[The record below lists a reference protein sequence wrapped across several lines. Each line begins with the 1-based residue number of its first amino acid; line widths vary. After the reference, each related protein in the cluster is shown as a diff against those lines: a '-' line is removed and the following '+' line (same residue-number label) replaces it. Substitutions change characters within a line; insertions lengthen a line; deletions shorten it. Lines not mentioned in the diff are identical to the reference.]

1 MAIGYGERI
10 TKTISVTPNAKYTI
24 TIGKGGKGGKGV
36 TTNNIDVVYGTAGE
50 NSYFGKFTQ
59 EGVTPSEISCKGG
72 VYNGSSNSNYTNS
85 GSPVGNSSNTEGS
98 TGGKGVDGYCI
109 ISYKVNRESYAK
121 KMSSIPETVV
131 ELRKKNGS
139 RYLTYKDVIS
149 TQRTIIYKTVGTHSL
164 KIPAG
169 ITKIRVTGCGG
180 GAGGITVGAYNAC
193 PILDMKAGD
202 GGDTKVGSYVIPG
215 GQGATATLRSGNV
228 MTVNQPAASKN
239 GVRGQYVTARNR
251 DFSVH
256 GYGFPLNK
264 NGIATLANVMD
275 KVGYYYANVLGTKDS
290 VTYAPTGT
298 FESFNIY
305 GAGGGSYHFYD
316 SDGTCNQIGVAG
328 NSGAYVADA
337 EVEVTPNSTIQIV
350 VGAGGKN
357 TFYGNDN
364 DFAFRFRVSDG
375 TQGFVIIEY
384 GGTTPYI
391 PVIQKTVTMV
401 CFCTLDN
408 GLMIYSD
415 VYVNGIKYTTNQRGA
430 FVLTG
435 TWGKETELNFVY
447 TKNNVTYNFS
457 KTVLFGSLDTLMVTF
472 ETITEGSNT
481 YTTSQT
487 VNFTVPSGVTKI
499 KVVGECLL
507 ADAPMEEDVS
517 YAISV
522 INNST
527 KKVWGS
533 GYSVSHYGDEGN
545 SGHQD
550 MHSIVAVT
558 SGKTYNLTLNISDS
572 ADGVTFSW
580 GTDINQLTATVSDL

>member
-1 MAIGYGERI
+1 MAIGYGERV
-10 TKTISVTPNAKYTI
+10 TRVISVKPGTQYTV
-24 TIGKGGKGGKGV
+24 TIGAGGKGGKGV
-36 TTNNIDVVYGTAGE
+36 TTYDSDYVYGTAGE
-50 NSYFGKFTQ
+50 ASSAL
-59 EGVTPSEISCKGG
+59 GVTARGG
-72 VYNGSSNSNYTNS
+72 VYNGSNNTNYSNG
-85 GSPVGNSSNTEGS
+85 GSPVGKSSGSQGS
-98 TGGKGVDGYCI
+98 TGGNGVDGFCI
-109 ISYKVNRESYAK
+109 LSYKVDKDTHSQ
-121 KMSSIPETVV
+121 KMSSIPKTVFEV
-131 ELRKKNGS
+131 QKKDGS
-139 RYLTYKDVIS
+139 KYLLYKDVV
-149 TQRTIIYKTVGTHSL
+149 TLKRVRRIYKTVGTYSL
-164 KIPAG
+164 RIPAG
-169 ITKIRVTGCGG
+169 VTKIYVTGCGG
-180 GAGGITVGAYNAC
+180 GAGGITVGAYNSC
-193 PILDMKAGD
+193 PMLDMQAGN

-264 NGIATLANVMD
+264 KGIATLANVMG
-275 KVGYYYANVLGTKDS
+275 KVGYYYADVLGTKDS

-316 SDGTCNQIGVAG
+316 TDGTSNQIGVAG

-357 TFYGNDN
+357 TFYSNDG
-364 DFAFRFRVSDG
+364 DRAGRFRVSDG

-391 PVIQKTVTMV
+391 PTVNKKAELMCRCYLDDNVIMGSTVT
-401 CFCTLDN
+401 
-408 GLMIYSD
+408 
-415 VYVNGIKYTTNQRGA
+415 VNGETHHTNQLGV
-430 FVLTG
+430 FSLLFK
-435 TWGKETELNFVY
+435 TWGSKEKLTFEYIDSSGVLH
-447 TKNNVTYNFS
+447 TATYNVQYGAIEVLEVKFISVITGEKHFS
-457 KTVLFGSLDTLMVTF
+457 SS
-472 ETITEGSNT
+472 ETS
-481 YTTSQT
+481 TS
-487 VNFTVPSGVTKI
+487 FTVPLGITKI
-499 KVVGECLL
+499 KVDADCLT
-507 ADAPMEEDVS
+507 ADAPLEEEDS

-527 KKVWGS
+527 KKIWGN
-533 GYSVSHYGDEGN
+533 GYSDSYLEDEGN
-545 SGHQD
+545 SDHQD

-572 ADGVTFSW
+572 VDGVTFSW
-580 GTDINQLTATVSDL
+580 GTDINELTATVSDL

>member
-1 MAIGYGERI
+1 MAIGYGERV
-10 TKTISVTPNAKYTI
+10 TRVISVKPGTQYTV
-24 TIGKGGKGGKGV
+24 TIGAGGKGGKGV
-36 TTNNIDVVYGTAGE
+36 TTYDSDYVYGTAGE
-50 NSYFGKFTQ
+50 ASSAL
-59 EGVTPSEISCKGG
+59 GVTARGG
-72 VYNGSSNSNYTNS
+72 VYNGSNNTNYSNG
-85 GSPVGNSSNTEGS
+85 GSPVSKSSGSQGS
-98 TGGKGVDGYCI
+98 TGGNGVDGFCI
-109 ISYKVNRESYAK
+109 LSYKVDKDTHSQ
-121 KMSSIPETVV
+121 KMSSIPKTVFEV
-131 ELRKKNGS
+131 QKKDGS
-139 RYLTYKDVIS
+139 KYLLYKDVV
-149 TQRTIIYKTVGTHSL
+149 TLKRVRRIYKTVGTYSL
-164 KIPAG
+164 RIPAG
-169 ITKIRVTGCGG
+169 VTKIYVTGCGG
-180 GAGGITVGAYNAC
+180 GAGGITVGAYNSC
-193 PILDMKAGD
+193 PMLDMQAGN

-264 NGIATLANVMD
+264 NGIATLANVMG
-275 KVGYYYANVLGTKDS
+275 KVGYYYADVPRTKDS

-316 SDGTCNQIGVAG
+316 TDGTSNQIGVAG

-357 TFYGNDN
+357 TFYSNDS
-364 DFAFRFRVSDG
+364 DRAGRFRVSDG

-384 GGTTPYI
+384 GETTPYI
-391 PVIQKTVTMV
+391 PTVNKKAELTCRCYLDDNVIMGSTVT
-401 CFCTLDN
+401 
-408 GLMIYSD
+408 
-415 VYVNGIKYTTNQRGA
+415 VNGETHHTNQLGV
-430 FVLTG
+430 FSLSFK
-435 TWGKETELNFVY
+435 TWGSKEKL
-447 TKNNVTYNFS
+447 
-457 KTVLFGSLDTLMVTF
+457 TF
-472 ETITEGSNT
+472 EYIDSSGVLHTAVYNVQYGAIEVLEVKFISVITGEKHFSSSE
-481 YTTSQT
+481 TST
-487 VNFTVPSGVTKI
+487 SFTVPIGITKI
-499 KVVGECLL
+499 KVDADCLT
-507 ADAPMEEDVS
+507 ADAPLEEEDS

-527 KKVWGS
+527 KKIWGN
-533 GYSVSHYGDEGN
+533 GYSDSYLEDEGN
-545 SGHQD
+545 SEHQD

-580 GTDINQLTATVSDL
+580 GTDINELTATVSDL

>member
-1 MAIGYGERI
+1 MAIGYGERV
-10 TKTISVTPNAKYTI
+10 TRVISVKPGTQYTV
-24 TIGKGGKGGKGV
+24 TIGAGGKGGKGV
-36 TTNNIDVVYGTAGE
+36 TTYDSDYVYGTAGE
-50 NSYFGKFTQ
+50 ASSAL
-59 EGVTPSEISCKGG
+59 GVTARGG
-72 VYNGSSNSNYTNS
+72 VYNGSNNTNYSNG
-85 GSPVGNSSNTEGS
+85 GSPVGKSSGSQGS
-98 TGGKGVDGYCI
+98 TGGNGVDGFCI
-109 ISYKVNRESYAK
+109 LSYKVDKDTHSQ
-121 KMSSIPETVV
+121 KMSSIPKTVFEV
-131 ELRKKNGS
+131 QKKDGS
-139 RYLTYKDVIS
+139 KYLLYKDVV
-149 TQRTIIYKTVGTHSL
+149 TLKRVRRIYKTVGTYSL
-164 KIPAG
+164 RIPAG
-169 ITKIRVTGCGG
+169 VTKIYVTGCGG
-180 GAGGITVGAYNAC
+180 GAGGITVGAYNSC
-193 PILDMKAGD
+193 PMLDMQAGN

-256 GYGFPLNK
+256 GYGFGLNK
-264 NGIATLANVMD
+264 NGVTTLADVMG

-305 GAGGGSYHFYD
+305 GAGGGSFHFFD
-316 SDGTCNQIGVAG
+316 SDGTSNQIGVAG

-357 TFYGNDN
+357 TFYSNDS
-364 DFAFRFRVSDG
+364 DRAGRFRVSDG

-391 PVIQKTVTMV
+391 PTVNKKAELTCRCYLDDNVIMGSTVT
-401 CFCTLDN
+401 
-408 GLMIYSD
+408 
-415 VYVNGIKYTTNQRGA
+415 VNGETHHTNQLGV
-430 FVLTG
+430 FSLSFK
-435 TWGKETELNFVY
+435 TWGSKEKL
-447 TKNNVTYNFS
+447 
-457 KTVLFGSLDTLMVTF
+457 TF
-472 ETITEGSNT
+472 EYIDSSGVLHTAVYNVQYGAIEVLEVKFISVITGEKHFSSSE
-481 YTTSQT
+481 TST
-487 VNFTVPSGVTKI
+487 SFTVPIGITKI
-499 KVVGECLL
+499 KVDADCLT
-507 ADAPMEEDVS
+507 ADAPLEEEDS

-527 KKVWGS
+527 KKIWGN
-533 GYSVSHYGDEGN
+533 GYSDSYLEDEGN
-545 SGHQD
+545 SEHQD

-580 GTDINQLTATVSDL
+580 GTDINELTATVSDL

>member
-1 MAIGYGERI
+1 MTIGYGERV
-10 TKTISVTPNAKYTI
+10 TRVISVTPGTQYTV
-24 TIGKGGKGGKGV
+24 TIGAGGKGGKGV
-36 TTNNIDVVYGTAGE
+36 TAYDSDYVYGTAGE
-50 NSYFGKFTQ
+50 ASSAL
-59 EGVTPSEISCKGG
+59 GVTARGG
-72 VYNGSSNSNYTNS
+72 IYNASNTSNYADS
-85 GSPVGNSSNTEGS
+85 GSPVGKSSSTQGS
-98 TGGKGVDGYCI
+98 TGGNGVDGFCI
-109 ISYKVNRESYAK
+109 LSYKVDKDKYSQ
-121 KMSSIPETVV
+121 KMSSIPKTVF
-131 ELRKKNGS
+131 EMQKNDGS
-139 RYLTYKDVIS
+139 KYLLYKDVVTLKRS
-149 TQRTIIYKTVGTHSL
+149 RLIYKTVGTYSL
-164 KIPAG
+164 RIPAG
-169 ITKIRVTGCGG
+169 ITKLYVTGCGG
-180 GAGGITVGAYNAC
+180 GAGGITVGAYNTC
-193 PILDMKAGD
+193 PTLDMQAGN

-264 NGIATLANVMD
+264 NGIATLANVMG
-275 KVGYYYANVLGTKDS
+275 KVGYYYANVLGTKDG

-316 SDGTCNQIGVAG
+316 TDGTSNQIGVAG

-357 TFYGNDN
+357 TFYSNDS
-364 DFAFRFRVSDG
+364 DRAGRFRVSDG

-391 PVIQKTVTMV
+391 PTVNKKAELTCRCHLDDNVIMGSTVT
-401 CFCTLDN
+401 
-408 GLMIYSD
+408 
-415 VYVNGIKYTTNQRGA
+415 VNGETHHTNQLGG
-430 FVLTG
+430 FSLPFK
-435 TWGKETELNFVY
+435 TWGSKEKL
-447 TKNNVTYNFS
+447 
-457 KTVLFGSLDTLMVTF
+457 TF
-472 ETITEGSNT
+472 EYIDSSGVLHTAVYNVQYGAIEVLEVKFISVITGEKHFSSSE
-481 YTTSQT
+481 TST
-487 VNFTVPSGVTKI
+487 SFTVPIGITKI
-499 KVVGECLL
+499 KVDADCLT
-507 ADAPMEEDVS
+507 ADAPPEEEDS

-527 KKVWGS
+527 KKIWGN
-533 GYSVSHYGDEGN
+533 GYSDSYLEDEGN
-545 SGHQD
+545 SDHQD

-580 GTDINQLTATVSDL
+580 GTDINELTATVSDL

>member
-1 MAIGYGERI
+1 MAIGYGERV
-10 TKTISVTPNAKYTI
+10 TRVISVKPGTQYTV
-24 TIGKGGKGGKGV
+24 TIGAGGKGGKGV
-36 TTNNIDVVYGTAGE
+36 TTYDSDYVYGTAGE
-50 NSYFGKFTQ
+50 ASSAL
-59 EGVTPSEISCKGG
+59 GVTARGG
-72 VYNGSSNSNYTNS
+72 VYNGSNNTNYSNG
-85 GSPVGNSSNTEGS
+85 GSPVGKSSGSQGS
-98 TGGKGVDGYCI
+98 TGGNGVDGFCI
-109 ISYKVNRESYAK
+109 LSYKVDKDTHSQ
-121 KMSSIPETVV
+121 KMSSIPKTVFEV
-131 ELRKKNGS
+131 QKKDGS
-139 RYLTYKDVIS
+139 KYLLYKDVV
-149 TQRTIIYKTVGTHSL
+149 TLKRVRRIYKTVGTYSL
-164 KIPAG
+164 RIPAG
-169 ITKIRVTGCGG
+169 VTKIYVTGCGG
-180 GAGGITVGAYNAC
+180 GAGGITVGAYNSC
-193 PILDMKAGD
+193 PMLDMQAGN

-264 NGIATLANVMD
+264 NGIATLANVMGE
-275 KVGYYYANVLGTKDS
+275 VGYYYADVLGTKDS

-316 SDGTCNQIGVAG
+316 TDGTSNQIGVAG

-357 TFYGNDN
+357 TFYSNDS
-364 DFAFRFRVSDG
+364 DRAGRFRVSDG

-391 PVIQKTVTMV
+391 PTVNKKAELTCRCYLDDNVIMGSTVT
-401 CFCTLDN
+401 
-408 GLMIYSD
+408 
-415 VYVNGIKYTTNQRGA
+415 VNGETHHTNQLGV
-430 FVLTG
+430 FSLSFK
-435 TWGKETELNFVY
+435 TWGSKEKL
-447 TKNNVTYNFS
+447 
-457 KTVLFGSLDTLMVTF
+457 TF
-472 ETITEGSNT
+472 EYLDSSGVLHTAVYNVQYGAIEVLEVKFISVITGEKHFSSSE
-481 YTTSQT
+481 TST
-487 VNFTVPSGVTKI
+487 SFTVPIGITKI
-499 KVVGECLL
+499 KVDADCLT
-507 ADAPMEEDVS
+507 ADAPLEEEDS

-527 KKVWGS
+527 KKIWGN
-533 GYSVSHYGDEGN
+533 GYSDSYLEDEGN
-545 SGHQD
+545 SEHQD

-580 GTDINQLTATVSDL
+580 GTDINELTATVSDL

>member
-1 MAIGYGERI
+1 MAIGYGERV
-10 TKTISVTPNAKYTI
+10 TRVISVKPGTQYTV
-24 TIGKGGKGGKGV
+24 TIGAGGKGGKGV
-36 TTNNIDVVYGTAGE
+36 TTYDSDYVYGTAGE
-50 NSYFGKFTQ
+50 ASSAL
-59 EGVTPSEISCKGG
+59 GVTARGG
-72 VYNGSSNSNYTNS
+72 VYNGSNNTNYSNG
-85 GSPVGNSSNTEGS
+85 GSPVGKSSGSQGS
-98 TGGKGVDGYCI
+98 TGGNGVDGFCI
-109 ISYKVNRESYAK
+109 LSYKVDKDTHSQ
-121 KMSSIPETVV
+121 KMSSIPKTVFEV
-131 ELRKKNGS
+131 QKKDGS
-139 RYLTYKDVIS
+139 KYLLYKDVV
-149 TQRTIIYKTVGTHSL
+149 TLKRVRRIYKTVGTYSL
-164 KIPAG
+164 RIPAG
-169 ITKIRVTGCGG
+169 VTKIYVTGCGG
-180 GAGGITVGAYNAC
+180 GAGGITVGAYNSC
-193 PILDMKAGD
+193 PMLDMQAGN

-264 NGIATLANVMD
+264 NGIATLANVAD
-275 KVGYYYANVLGTKDS
+275 VLGTKDS

-316 SDGTCNQIGVAG
+316 TDGTSNQIGVAG

-357 TFYGNDN
+357 TFYSNDS
-364 DFAFRFRVSDG
+364 DRAGRFRVSDG

-391 PVIQKTVTMV
+391 PTVNKKAELTCRCYLDDNVIMGSTVT
-401 CFCTLDN
+401 
-408 GLMIYSD
+408 
-415 VYVNGIKYTTNQRGA
+415 VNGETHRTNQLGG
-430 FVLTG
+430 FSLSFK
-435 TWGKETELNFVY
+435 TWGSKEKL
-447 TKNNVTYNFS
+447 
-457 KTVLFGSLDTLMVTF
+457 TF
-472 ETITEGSNT
+472 EYIDSSGVLHTAVYNVQYGAIEVLEVKFISVITGEKHFSSSE
-481 YTTSQT
+481 TST
-487 VNFTVPSGVTKI
+487 SFTVPIGITKI
-499 KVVGECLL
+499 KVDADCLT
-507 ADAPMEEDVS
+507 ADAPLEEEDS

-527 KKVWGS
+527 KKIWGN
-533 GYSVSHYGDEGN
+533 GYSDSYLEDEGN
-545 SGHQD
+545 SDHQD

-580 GTDINQLTATVSDL
+580 GTDINELTATVSDL

>member
-1 MAIGYGERI
+1 MAIGYGERV
-10 TKTISVTPNAKYTI
+10 TRVISVTPGTQYTV
-24 TIGKGGKGGKGV
+24 TIGAGGKGGEGV
-36 TTNNIDVVYGTAGE
+36 TAYNSDYVYGTAGE
-50 NSYFGKFTQ
+50 NSSVL
-59 EGVTPSEISCKGG
+59 GVTARGG
-72 VYNGSSNSNYTNS
+72 RYNESSSTNYSNG
-85 GSPVGNSSNTEGS
+85 GSPVGTSSNTQGS
-98 TGGKGVDGYCI
+98 TGGNGVDGFCI
-109 ISYKVNRESYAK
+109 LSYKVDKDTYSK
-121 KMSSIPETVV
+121 KMSSIPKNVFEVQ
-131 ELRKKNGS
+131 KKDRS
-139 RYLTYKDVIS
+139 KYLLYKDVV
-149 TQRTIIYKTVGTHSL
+149 TLKRTRIVYKNVGTYSL
-164 KIPAG
+164 RIPAG
-169 ITKIRVTGCGG
+169 ITKLYVTGCGG
-180 GAGGITVGAYNAC
+180 GAGGITVGAYNSC
-193 PILDMKAGD
+193 PTLDMKAGN
-202 GGDTKVGSYVIPG
+202 GGDTKVGSYVISG

-228 MTVNQPAASKN
+228 MTVNQPVASKN

-256 GYGFPLNK
+256 GYGFLLNK
-264 NGIATLANVMD
+264 NGNTTLANVMD

-290 VTYAPTGT
+290 VTYASTGT

-305 GAGGGSYHFYD
+305 GAGGGSYHYYD
-316 SDGTCNQIGVAG
+316 TDGTSNQIGVAG

-357 TFYGNDN
+357 TFYSNDR
-364 DFAFRFRVSDG
+364 DRAFRFRVSDG

-384 GGTTPYI
+384 GGAAPYI

-435 TWGKETELNFVY
+435 IWGEETELNFVY

-457 KTVLFGSLDTLMVTF
+457 KTVLFGNLDTLMVTF
-472 ETITEGSNT
+472 ETITDGSNT

-487 VNFTVPSGVTKI
+487 VNFTVPSGITKI

-517 YAISV
+517 YGITVTNTSNKV
-522 INNST
+522 
-527 KKVWGS
+527 VWGN
-533 GYSVSHYGDEGN
+533 GYSYSYPEDEGN
-545 SGHQD
+545 TVHEN
-550 MHSIVAVT
+550 MNSIVAVT
-558 SGKTYNLTLNISDS
+558 SGKVYQLQIDCTDAVNGITL
-572 ADGVTFSW
+572 SW
-580 GTDINQLTATVSDL
+580 GKDINNLTATVNDI

>member
-1 MAIGYGERI
+1 MAIGYGERV
-10 TKTISVTPNAKYTI
+10 TRTISVTPGTQYTI
-24 TIGKGGKGGKGV
+24 TIGAGGKGGEGV
-36 TTNNIDVVYGTAGE
+36 TTSDSDYVYGTAGE
-50 NSYFGKFTQ
+50 ASSAL
-59 EGVTPSEISCKGG
+59 GVTARGG
-72 VYNGSSNSNYTNS
+72 VYSGSSSTNYS
-85 GSPVGNSSNTEGS
+85 SGGSPVGNSSKVQGS
-98 TGGKGVDGYCI
+98 TGGNGVDGFCI
-109 ISYKVNRESYAK
+109 LSYKVDKDKYSK
-121 KMSSIPETVV
+121 KMSSIPETVF
-131 ELRKKNGS
+131 EMQKKDGS
-139 RYLTYKDVIS
+139 KYLLYKDVV
-149 TQRTIIYKTVGTHSL
+149 TLKRTRLIYKTVGTYSL
-164 KIPAG
+164 RIPAG
-169 ITKIRVTGCGG
+169 VTKIYVTGCGG

-193 PILDMKAGD
+193 PTLDMQAGN
-202 GGDTKVGSYVIPG
+202 GGDTKVGSYVISG

-264 NGIATLANVMD
+264 NGVASLANVMD

-290 VTYAPTGT
+290 VTYTSTGT

-305 GAGGGSYHFYD
+305 GAGGGSFHFFD
-316 SDGTCNQIGVAG
+316 SDGTSNQIGVAG
-328 NSGAYVADA
+328 NSGAYVADV

-357 TFYGNDN
+357 TFYSNDG
-364 DFAFRFRVSDG
+364 DRAKRFRVSDG

-384 GGTTPYI
+384 GGATPYI
-391 PVIQKTVTMV
+391 PVIRKTATMV

-435 TWGKETELNFVY
+435 TWGEETELNFVY

-457 KTVLFGSLDTLMVTF
+457 KTVLFGNLDTLMVTF

-481 YTTSQT
+481 YTTSQP

-517 YAISV
+517 YGITVTNTSNKV
-522 INNST
+522 
-527 KKVWGS
+527 VWGN
-533 GYSVSHYGDEGN
+533 GYSYSYEGN
-545 SGHQD
+545 TVHEN
-550 MHSIVAVT
+550 MNSIVAVT
-558 SGKTYNLTLNISDS
+558 SGKVYQLQIDCTDAVNGITL
-572 ADGVTFSW
+572 SW
-580 GTDINQLTATVSDL
+580 GKDINNLTATVNDI